1 MISKELKAKAANFL
15 QNITQHDELAEIVDV
30 LKECTSTNDAL
41 TPCLLVLEHV
51 FTELLKQNA
60 FPLLADVSD
69 DKSVPWLTAKYEE
82 TFRVIISGICHE
94 KQSEGVQAMVTAM
107 RLISAETRFGTP
119 DVKIFPMEKLKQI
132 LEQLLS
138 PKRQTNYLINRFSE
152 YSSYPDVLHF
162 TWKLIP
168 TLAPKG
174 KSPSDMFTQNFLA
187 LLGVLA
193 ITKEITSKE
202 NLCVQPPAHE
212 KVFDYQT
219 ARKCLNRTWSCI
231 SLWKHTEENHKQLLI
246 VLLEKM
252 LVHLDKPILLTD
264 FLMES
269 LDMGGAIGL
278 LALQGIFILIQQHN
292 LTYPNI
298 YEKLYS
304 MFEPEIFH
312 TKFKARLFYLADIF
326 LSSTHLPESLVAAFA
341 KRLARLA
348 LVAPPQDISI
358 ILYFIGNLIIRHP
371 GLKRLLYHHTGGQ
384 VPQDPFI
391 MDERD
396 PVKSSALDSQLW
408 EVAALQ
414 QHTIPTIA
422 TAAKFI
428 SNPLPN
434 TEWDLSSV
442 LEINEND
449 IFDQEIK
456 KKAREYALS
465 FEKPMS
471 MYKPKSDRTLQF
483 WNLF

>member
-1 MISKELKAKAANFL
+1 M
-15 QNITQHDELAEIVDV
+15 
-30 LKECTSTNDAL
+30 
-41 TPCLLVLEHV
+41 
-51 FTELLKQNA
+51 TE
-60 FPLLADVSD
+60 
-69 DKSVPWLTAKYEE
+69 KYEE
-82 TFRVIISGICHE
+82 TFRLITTGMFHE
-94 KQSEGVQAMVTAM
+94 KQSEGEQAMVAAM
-107 RLISAETRFGTP
+107 NLIKAETRFGTP
-119 DVKIFPMEKLKQI
+119 DAKIFPLEKLKQI
-132 LEQLLS
+132 LELLLS
-138 PKRQTNYLINRFSE
+138 SKQQTSYLIKRFSE
-152 YSSYPDVLHF
+152 FSSYPDVLHF

-168 TLAPKG
+168 TMAPKG
-174 KSPSDMFTQNFLA
+174 KSPSDTFTQNFLN
-187 LLGVLA
+187 LLSVLA
-193 ITKEITSKE
+193 ITKEIQSKE
-202 NLCVQPPAHE
+202 NLCVQPPAHQ

-219 ARKCLNRTWSCI
+219 ARKCLNKTWACV
-231 SLWKHTEENHKQLLI
+231 SLWKHTEETHKQLLI
-246 VLLEKM
+246 ILLEKI

-326 LSSTHLPESLVAAFA
+326 LSSTHLPETLVAAFA

-348 LVAPPQDISI
+348 LVAPPQDITI

-391 MDERD
+391 MDESD
-396 PVKSSALDSQLW
+396 PVKSYALDSQLW

-428 SNPLPN
+428 SNPLPT
-434 TEWDLSSV
+434 TEKDMSSV
-442 LEINEND
+442 LELNEND
-449 IFDQEIK
+449 VSNFSDLPWTLFTNPCRFFQIFDQEIS

-483 WNLF
+483 WNFF